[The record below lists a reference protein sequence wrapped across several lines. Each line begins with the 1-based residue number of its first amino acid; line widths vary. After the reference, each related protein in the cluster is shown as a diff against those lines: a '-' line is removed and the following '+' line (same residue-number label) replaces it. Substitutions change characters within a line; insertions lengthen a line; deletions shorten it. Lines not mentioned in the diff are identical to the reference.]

1 MPDTTPNDI
10 PSSCVLMNTASPEIL
25 SVPTFGENNS
35 GVCADTTGESVS
47 TSCSLLDT
55 QPKDIAANIN
65 DLNNNASPYNT
76 KGSGH

>member
-1 MPDTTPNDI
+1 
-10 PSSCVLMNTASPEIL
+10 MNTASPEIL

-55 QPKDIAANIN
+55 QLDTQPKDIAANIN
-65 DLNNNASPYNT
+65 DLNNNASPY
-76 KGSGH
+76 KIPR